1 MVKGAG
7 NIQKPELIATKSF
20 DIGIIVL
27 ATFPFSGRSKDQFK
41 TLVDQIISQAFEFI
55 RNG

>member
-1 MVKGAG
+1 VKGAG